1 MKNIESLIKQI
12 ILDMDKPFKMSDLF
26 NELAKHKIFDKTM
39 ILDTLDSL
47 IDSGLVEYT
56 DVQDDVDVF
65 CSALA

>member
-1 MKNIESLIKQI
+1 MKNKEALIKQI

-26 NELAKHKIFDKTM
+26 NELSKHNIFDKTM
-39 ILDTLDSL
+39 ILNVLDSL
-47 IDSGLVEYT
+47 INCGLVEYA